1 MSDYLSRQQHT
12 GDTYNI
18 TNSSGIVAGS
28 QQSVVQN
35 NSFGF
40 DASALAEFATLVRQL
55 APTLG
60 ASSDQQ
66 EALTQDVEVL
76 EEAASDDQPE
86 PGRIRAA
93 YLRVQEALGA
103 ITTTTAG
110 LTVLVQQGQAAY
122 QAVFG
127 G

>member
-1 MSDYLSRQQHT
+1 MSDYLSRQQRA
-12 GDTYNI
+12 GDTYTFN
-18 TNSSGIVAGS
+18 NSSGIVAGS
-28 QQSVVQN
+28 QRSVVQN
-35 NSFGF
+35 NITGF
-40 DASALAEFATLVRQL
+40 DASALAEFASLVRQF

-60 ASSDQQ
+60 ASPDQQ
-66 EALTQDVEVL
+66 DALIQDVEVL
-76 EEAASDDQPE
+76 GEATSAEQAE

-110 LTVLVQQGQAAY
+110 LSMLTQQGQSAY

-127 G
+127 S

>member
-1 MSDYLSRQQHT
+1 M
-12 GDTYNI
+12 
-18 TNSSGIVAGS
+18 
-28 QQSVVQN
+28 
-35 NSFGF
+35 
-40 DASALAEFATLVRQL
+40 
-55 APTLG
+55 
-60 ASSDQQ
+60 
-66 EALTQDVEVL
+66 L
-76 EEAASDDQPE
+76 EEAASAEQPE

-110 LTVLVQQGQAAY
+110 LTMLAQQGHTAY

>member
-1 MSDYLSRQQHT
+1 M
-12 GDTYNI
+12 
-18 TNSSGIVAGS
+18 
-28 QQSVVQN
+28 QN
-35 NSFGF
+35 NSYGF

-66 EALTQDVEVL
+66 EALIHDVEVL
-76 EEAASDDQPE
+76 EGATSDEQPE
-86 PGRIRAA
+86 PGRISAA

-110 LTVLVQQGQAAY
+110 LTLLVQQVQTAY